1 MMLPLSILAGG
12 LATRLGPLTEN
23 LPKCLVEVNGRPFVD
38 WQIELLSKHG
48 YSDYVFCVSHKS
60 EMIEKHLG
68 DGKRFGVNIKYSFD
82 GDKRLGTGGAIRKA
96 LPLLGDRFG
105 VVYGDSYLPISYS
118 AVEAEF
124 LNSGKD
130 ALMTVY
136 ETKGGRESNN
146 TEYSDCQILNH
157 DKSETTVNM
166 NHIDYGL
173 SYFSAAAF
181 SGLNLDEYFDLS
193 HLFKLLLQKRQ
204 IVGFEVFT
212 RFYEIGS
219 LQGLVE
225 FSDYLRKG
233 DYELY

>member
-1 MMLPLSILAGG
+1 MLPLSILAGG
-12 LATRLGPLTEN
+12 FASRLGPLTEN
-23 LPKCLVEVNGRPFVD
+23 LPKSLVEVNGRPFID

-60 EMIEKHLG
+60 EMLEKHLG
-68 DGKRFGVNIKYSFD
+68 DGSRFGVNIKYSFD
-82 GDKRLGTGGAIRKA
+82 GERQLGTAGAIRKA

-118 AVEAEF
+118 AVEADF

-136 ETKGGRESNN
+136 KTKNGLGANN
-146 TEYSDCQILNH
+146 TEYSDGQILNH
-157 DKSETTVNM
+157 DKTETKLNM
-166 NHIDYGL
+166 KHIDYGL
-173 SYFSAAAF
+173 SYFSATAF
-181 SGLNLDEYFDLS
+181 SGLKIDEYFDLS
-193 HLFKLLLQKRQ
+193 HLFKQLLDKRQ
-204 IVGFEVFT
+204 IIGFEVFT

-219 LQGLVE
+219 ITGLME

-233 DYELY
+233 DHELQ